1 MKKFILIVLL
11 TAPPAVFAQSG
22 RPVVSSSPTAAA
34 VTPVAPRP
42 VVPSSP
48 AASAVTPVAPRP
60 DSVETGKID
69 GTNLNITTDDNWS
82 INITV
87 KDPTEDESKYVI
99 LLPDLGKNK
108 SSYAKLAKSLG
119 DYGIGYVAVDLRG
132 HGKSAFPL
140 HYSKFAK
147 TGIDNQF
154 NKMYKDANAAV
165 NYLKNKGV
173 KPQNIFILGSG
184 LGANVAANSIVFN
197 NDIGGAALISP
208 TSNTRDVLSIPGV
221 KVSKMPLLIA
231 AAPDNKKLF
240 LEASLIRNI
249 AFLQQGT
256 GRITFLTA
264 YDKDGTDMIDAYL
277 IPNIIAWV
285 KVPAFPG
292 VKEDGGGLIT
302 GAETPPANGV
312 DNLPL

>member
-1 MKKFILIVLL
+1 MKKFILTFLLL
-11 TAPPAVFAQSG
+11 TPLALFAQSA
-22 RPVVSSSPTAAA
+22 RPVVSGSPAAG
-34 VTPVAPRP
+34 VKQVATRP

-48 AASAVTPVAPRP
+48 TATGVPPVAAPA
-60 DSVETGKID
+60 DSVETAKLD

-87 KDPTEDESKYVI
+87 KDPTEDETKYVI

-108 SSYAKLAKSLG
+108 SSYAKLAKNLS

-140 HYSKFAK
+140 HYLKFSK

-154 NKMYKDANAAV
+154 NKMYKDVNAAV
-165 NYLKNKGV
+165 NYLKNKKV
-173 KPQNIFILGSG
+173 KPENIFILGSG
-184 LGANVAANSIVFN
+184 LGANVAAASIVFN
-197 NDIGGAALISP
+197 NDIGGVALISP
-208 TSNTRDVLSIPGV
+208 TSNTRDVLAIPGV

-249 AFLQQGT
+249 AFLQQGP

-264 YDKDGTDMIDAYL
+264 YDQDGTDMIDAYL
-277 IPNIIAWV
+277 VPNIIAWV

-292 VKEDGGGLIT
+292 VKEDSVN
-302 GAETPPANGV
+302 APAADAAAPPPAADVNSI
-312 DNLPL
+312 L